1 MSGLYIYICRT
12 EMDPSTQETRPES
25 PVVWPDPKRP
35 GNHFLSMYILGGFD
49 IDDGNIELRSAIPV
63 QDWSDN
69 EGNEG
74 NEVDASGNEVVVVDA
89 SGNVQQKCPLEKK

>member
-1 MSGLYIYICRT
+1 MSVLCIRT
-12 EMDPSTQETRPES
+12 EMESKPQEQETSSRPES

-63 QDWSDN
+63 QDWSYSNNEVN
-69 EGNEG
+69 EGNV
-74 NEVDASGNEVVVVDA
+74 VDVVDA
-89 SGNVQQKCPLEKK
+89 SGNVQQKCSIEKK

>member
-12 EMDPSTQETRPES
+12 DMESQPQATSSRPES

-63 QDWSDN
+63 QNWSDSN
-69 EGNEG
+69 NV
-74 NEVDASGNEVVVVDA
+74 VDASGNE
-89 SGNVQQKCPLEKK
+89 GNVQQKCSIEKK